1 MCSDLNDKILD
12 TAGEMFMNF
21 GLRSV
26 SIDDICNE
34 LHISKKTFYVH
45 FNNKEQLI
53 FHLLERIGKYE
64 EENFSQLLLMG
75 NVIEA
80 IAKRAK
86 SLINKGDIDKYM
98 VFYFDLKKYYPE
110 LHHKHDAYV
119 NEHNR
124 NNFKKLIVEGKN
136 QNLFRS
142 EINEHH
148 MSYVLNGLIL
158 DFYNRFADTG
168 MTNKQ
173 KIDMIIDLVLR
184 LLATDEAR
192 DNWNNRNNVKK

>member
-1 MCSDLNDKILD
+1 MCTDLNDKILS

-45 FNNKEQLI
+45 FTNKEQVI
-53 FHLLERIGKYE
+53 SSLLEKVRVCE
-64 EENFSQLLLMG
+64 EEQFSELLSMG

-80 IAKRAK
+80 IEKRAK
-86 SLINKGDIDKYM
+86 SLINKGELEKYM

-110 LHHKHDAYV
+110 LHHQHDTYM

-124 NNFKKLIVEGKN
+124 NNFKSLIAEGKK
-136 QNLFRS
+136 QNLFRQ

-148 MSYVLNGLIL
+148 MSFILSGLIL
-158 DFYNRFADTG
+158 DFYNRLAEAG
-168 MTNKQ
+168 MTAKQ
-173 KIDMIIDLVLR
+173 KVDMILDLILR

-192 DNWNNRNNVKK
+192 CNWNNRNNIKK